1 MDEVMYGEVFG
12 TVGKF
17 VLHMME
23 DTNLAQQ
30 VPTKTLEEIIERL
43 TEMDTHTHAA
53 RRVNNIVLIYDGA
66 FDLEKAFT
74 SISNTFGV
82 VRAGFCAG
90 TVDNHLIVYVHKK
103 DNRVLPANLGIKDDT
118 GTLKDPRIYRFKG
131 FRGTGTNETTM
142 LTLHATM
149 SRVASNLRVIAPR
162 GGVNY
167 SFDQIMDILSKMD
180 MARILLLK
188 GRVVAKPYKQR
199 SEFDLTFMRTYKTFM
214 EIREMQNRQSGMM
227 FNAYKPTMSIVPLD
241 KLINLRSQ
249 KGTRLQE
256 VSMRTETY
264 DLTDLFT
271 KPLVSKHGIVILGPT
286 QTTGFGKTQFSLR
299 FLSPLALHRFQE
311 FYS

>member
-1 MDEVMYGEVFG
+1 MDEVMFGEVFG

-17 VLHMME
+17 ALHMIE
-23 DTNLAQQ
+23 DISLAQQ
-30 VPTKTLEEIIERL
+30 VPTKTIDDLIQRLDEITDQL
-43 TEMDTHTHAA
+43 A
-53 RRVNNIVLIYDGA
+53 RTTRKVSNIVLIYEGA
-66 FDLEKAFT
+66 LDLSAAFE
-74 SISNTFGV
+74 SISSKFKAIQ
-82 VRAGFCAG
+82 AGFCVGLADG
-90 TVDNHLIVYVHKK
+90 FLVIYVHKADYK
-103 DNRVLPANLGIKDDT
+103 YLPLDLGINDT
-118 GTLKDPRIYRFKG
+118 AGILKNPKIYRFKCIKG
-131 FRGTGTNETTM
+131 PGTNETTM

-149 SRVASNLRVIAPR
+149 TRAMSNLRVIAPKV
-162 GGVNY
+162 GNY

-264 DLTDLFT
+264 NLTDLFT